1 LKALDCENCI
11 FFPHL
16 ARIEKNAVRKKGT
29 AQVKKNPPSP
39 QAGRGG
45 AEIFKEFFSLV

>member
-1 LKALDCENCI
+1 VKALSLKSV
-11 FFPHL
+11 FFF
-16 ARIEKNAVRKKGT
+16 RVWQESKKNAVRKKGT

-45 AEIFKEFFSLV
+45 NF